1 MKLISNFCYS
11 FLIGALICSSGC
23 ISPPPKP
30 QRTPLQIRELQSRTF
45 DTSDIKLVMRAVLNA
60 LQDDGFIVKN
70 AVTDLG
76 LLTAT
81 KERDLAPGNGWDGFW
96 YGALSDRDPR
106 WPKTK
111 QTEAN
116 ATISSFGNST
126 RVRIS
131 FQEKVIDNL
140 GATVAVTEVDD
151 PILYR
156 DFFTRIDQSIFFQ
169 RQKI

>member
-1 MKLISNFCYS
+1 
-11 FLIGALICSSGC
+11 
-23 ISPPPKP
+23 
-30 QRTPLQIRELQSRTF
+30 
-45 DTSDIKLVMRAVLNA
+45 MRAVLNA
-60 LQDDGFIVKN
+60 LQDDGFIIKN

-81 KERDLAPGNGWDGFW
+81 KERDLTSGNNWDGFW
-96 YGALSDRDPR
+96 YGALSDREPR

-116 ATISSFGNST
+116 ATVSSFGNST

-131 FQEKVIDNL
+131 FQEKVLDNL
-140 GATVAVTEVDD
+140 GATVEVAEVEDV
-151 PILYR
+151 ILYR

-169 RQKI
+169 REKL

>member
-1 MKLISNFCYS
+1 MNLILKYRFC
-11 FLIGALICSSGC
+11 FLLVAICIASGC

-30 QRTPLQIRELQSRTF
+30 QRSPLQIRELQSRTF
-45 DTSDIKLVMRAVLNA
+45 ETSDLKLVMRAVLNA
-60 LQDDGFIVKN
+60 LQDDGFIIKN

-81 KERDLAPGNGWDGFW
+81 KERDLTSGNNWDGFW
-96 YGALSDRDPR
+96 YGALSDREPR

-131 FQEKVIDNL
+131 FQEKVLDNL
-140 GATVAVTEVDD
+140 GATVEVAEVEDA
-151 PILYR
+151 ILYR

-169 RQKI
+169 REKL